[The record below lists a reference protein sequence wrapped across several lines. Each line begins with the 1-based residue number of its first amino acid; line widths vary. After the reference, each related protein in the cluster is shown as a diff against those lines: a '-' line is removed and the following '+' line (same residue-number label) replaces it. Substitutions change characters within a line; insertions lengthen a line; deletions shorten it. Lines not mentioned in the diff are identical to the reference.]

1 MKNKL
6 LPLMVLMAALGL
18 ATIAAYY
25 SIFGISKLFSAQAEA
40 VIVMAAVLEVSKLI
54 TAAYLER
61 FWKTIHWIRK
71 TYLVLAMLVL
81 MAITSLGIYGFLVA
95 AYQETAYEL
104 QTTEKIVQ
112 VQKTKQLRYQQQL
125 GSVIEERDKL
135 NTNISELTKGL
146 SNNVITYID
155 ADGNKITTTSRAT
168 RQALESQL
176 KNSTIRRDTLAVK
189 EAAFNDSITAIDLR
203 VLDIE
208 SNSEAAAEIGPLK
221 YVAQVTNNTTDK
233 VVNWFILLFIVVFD
247 PLAIMLLISANKALG
262 GHESKPNYKVD
273 AEELEEAEEE
283 WDEDHAMD
291 QVMNSMVDDLEEDD
305 IQAIVEANENP
316 PEPVEKLKQ
325 AAKDYGDG
333 VGFSP
338 IADAR
343 RGRTKV
349 GSKLWDPKD

>member
-1 MKNKL
+1 
-6 LPLMVLMAALGL
+6 MVLMAALGL

-25 SIFGISKLFSAQAEA
+25 SIFGISKLFSAQAGA
-40 VIVMAAVLEVSKLI
+40 VIVMAATLEASKLI

-71 TYLVLAMLVL
+71 AYLVLAMLVL

-104 QTTEKIVQ
+104 QTTEKTVQ

-135 NTNISELTKGL
+135 NTNIGELTRGL

-155 ADGNKITTTSRAT
+155 SDGNKITTTSSAT
-168 RQALESQL
+168 RRALESQL
-176 KNSTIRRDTLAVK
+176 ENSTARRDTLAVK
-189 EAAFNDSITAIDLR
+189 EAILNDSITAIDLR
-203 VLDIE
+203 VLVIE

-221 YVAQVTNNTTDK
+221 YVAQMTNNTTDK

-262 GHESKPNYKVD
+262 RRRIEDYMDPPD
-273 AEELEEAEEE
+273 PEDEF
-283 WDEDHAMD
+283 DEDHAMD
-291 QVMNSMVDDLEEDD
+291 QVMNSMVEDLSEDD
-305 IQAIVEANENP
+305 IQEIVEANENP

-325 AAKDYGDG
+325 AAKDYRDG
-333 VGFSP
+333 IGFSP
-338 IADAR
+338 IADRR
-343 RGRTKV
+343 RGPTKV
-349 GSKLWDPKD
+349 GSKWWDDKD